1 MIEAVLPPLQRW
13 LLFSGV
19 LLLAGAVSWR
29 SFVAPWQPAHLR
41 PAMREIEIRLS
52 RTAALISLLLI
63 PAWGM
68 RLVVQVMEFRDPFAP
83 LVDDVRFLLLETFWG
98 IIWFAQGALLLLLA
112 VGFQLLS
119 RRAARRRTEEEDGGS
134 MAEAEAGG
142 STIGGGA
149 AIPGDGEEGAGPA
162 PELPWGWKGAWTG
175 VILLTL
181 TLSLSSHAMS
191 VPFLSPLAVAMD
203 AAHALAAGA
212 WVGTLALIL
221 YLRPGPPDT
230 TPVLAGQLKTFSYL
244 AMGAVTILVIM
255 GTVLAGLHVGVV
267 SNLWASGYGRV
278 FSLKV
283 LAAAGVMLLGFR
295 NWRYGLPVVDSEDG
309 SRSVRRRAAMEVGL
323 AALVVLLT
331 AVLVGTEMPEGV
343 H

>member
-1 MIEAVLPPLQRW
+1 VIEAVLPPLQRW

-29 SFVAPWQPAHLR
+29 SFVAPWQPASLR
-41 PAMREIEIRLS
+41 LAMRRIEVRLT
-52 RTAALISLLLI
+52 RTAALICLLLI
-63 PAWGM
+63 PAWGL
-68 RLVVQVMEFRDPFAP
+68 RLAVQVMEFRDPFAP
-83 LVDDVRFLLLETFWG
+83 LGDDVRFLLLETFWG
-98 IIWFAQGALLLLLA
+98 IVWFAQGALLLLLA
-112 VGFQLLS
+112 ATFHLLS
-119 RRAARRRTEEEDGGS
+119 RRALKREADEGRTPARGE
-134 MAEAEAGG
+134 EAGP
-142 STIGGGA
+142 A
-149 AIPGDGEEGAGPA
+149 GEGVEMVGPA
-162 PELPWGWKGAWTG
+162 PELPWGWKAAWAG

-203 AAHALAAGA
+203 GAHALAAGA

-221 YLRPGPPDT
+221 HLRPGPPHT

-244 AMGAVTILVIM
+244 AMGAVTILLIM
-255 GTVLAGLHVGVV
+255 GSVLAGLHVGVV

-283 LAAAGVMLLGFR
+283 LAAGGVMVLGFR
-295 NWRYGLPVVDSEDG
+295 NWRRGLPVVDTEEG

-323 AALVVLLT
+323 AGLVVLLT
-331 AVLVGTEMPEGV
+331 AILVGTEMPEGV